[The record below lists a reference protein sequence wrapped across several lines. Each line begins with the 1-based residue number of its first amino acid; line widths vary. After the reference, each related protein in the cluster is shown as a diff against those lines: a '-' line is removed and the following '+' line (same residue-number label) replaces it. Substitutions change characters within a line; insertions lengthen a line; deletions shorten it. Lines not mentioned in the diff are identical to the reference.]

1 MEGNFDDSRI
11 ARDRYGRPLK
21 DRYGRPIY
29 RRVDEASPKHA
40 RPREAD
46 SRGASRRPIPPR
58 PGSSSREGAA
68 RPVPTSPRRSMP
80 QQKRRHAE
88 RKPVERQQTPRRPVA
103 RQQPERQQASHRRPA
118 PRQAPL
124 DETRIESRPPMN
136 RAGAG
141 RADNY
146 RSGSDPRFPP
156 PGYNPDAEFRPSSR
170 GSSQDYYGASQTA
183 GSDRG
188 GRNGGRGGN
197 RGSAG
202 ARSGFRMPRIRLPRM
217 RFKSIVLVLVIFLV
231 AMMALV
237 DIRLTRVDA
246 FSGLADRPSNTMA
259 SNWLLVG
266 SDSRT
271 GLSEEDAAKLST
283 GSGDFGQRTDT
294 IMIAHIPVFG
304 KPKLVSIP
312 RDSFVDIP
320 GNDKNKINA
329 AFAFGGPQLLI
340 DTVEKNTGIH
350 IDHYAEIGFGGF
362 AGVVDAV
369 GGIEMCPEEAIDDP
383 LAGLNIQ
390 AGCQKFDGAGALG
403 YVRTRATAQGDLDRV
418 QRQREFMG
426 ALMGRLKSPAVWLN
440 PYRWIRLANAGT
452 KAMFVG
458 DGDHVWHLNW
468 LLLRMLFGADS
479 LTVPT
484 SGAMDTDYAGNVLL
498 WDEIEAPT
506 LFAELR

>member
-1 MEGNFDDSRI
+1 MHCRCLFLIAMEGNFDDSRI

-29 RRVDEASPKHA
+29 RRVDEATPKPD
-40 RPREAD
+40 RPLGSNSHR
-46 SRGASRRPIPPR
+46 ASRRPIPPR
-58 PGSSSREGAA
+58 PDASSRAGAA
-68 RPVPTSPRRSMP
+68 RPAEKP
-80 QQKRRHAE
+80 Q
-88 RKPVERQQTPRRPVA
+88 
-103 RQQPERQQASHRRPA
+103 RRPA
-118 PRQAPL
+118 PQPERRQAAPSKEL
-124 DETRIESRPPMN
+124 LNETRIQPRPSM
-136 RAGAG
+136 
-141 RADNY
+141 
-146 RSGSDPRFPP
+146 RSDGSDPRFPP
-156 PGYNPDAEFRPSSR
+156 PGYDPDADFRSSSR
-170 GSSQDYYGASQTA
+170 GSSCGGYSRTQQQNFSPTPQPG
-183 GSDRG
+183 GS
-188 GRNGGRGGN
+188 GRGG
-197 RGSAG
+197 GM
-202 ARSGFRMPRIRLPRM
+202 SGLRKPRIRRPRM
-217 RFKSIVLVLVIFLV
+217 RFKGIILVLVICLV
-231 AMMALV
+231 AVMALV

-246 FSGLADRPSNTMA
+246 FSGLQNRPSNTMA

-266 SDSRT
+266 SDSRA
-271 GLSEEDAAKLST
+271 GLSEEDGAKLAT
-283 GSGDFGQRTDT
+283 GSGDVGQRTDT

-369 GGIEMCPEEAIDDP
+369 GGIEMCPEEPIDDP

-390 AGCQKFDGAGALG
+390 PGCQKFDGPGALG

-440 PYRWIRLANAGT
+440 PYRGLRLANAAT

-458 DGDHVWHLNW
+458 DGDHVWHISW
-468 LLLRMLFGADS
+468 LMLRMLFGADS
-479 LTVPT
+479 ITVPT
-484 SGAMDTDYAGNVLL
+484 SGTMDVDYAGNVLL
-498 WDEIEAPT
+498 WDEIEAPA

>member
-1 MEGNFDDSRI
+1 MQGNASATKTCIAVSVLLVRCRCLFFIGMEGNFDDSRI

-58 PGSSSREGAA
+58 SDRPSRAGAA
-68 RPVPTSPRRSMP
+68 RPAPMPPRRS
-80 QQKRRHAE
+80 
-88 RKPVERQQTPRRPVA
+88 RP
-103 RQQPERQQASHRRPA
+103 QPER
-118 PRQAPL
+118 RQAPL
-124 DETRIESRPPMN
+124 NETRIESRPPVN
-136 RAGAG
+136 RAGSG
-141 RADNY
+141 RA
-146 RSGSDPRFPP
+146 GSDPRFPP
-156 PGYNPDAEFRPSSR
+156 PGYNPDADFQSSSH
-170 GSSQDYYGASQTA
+170 GSSQDYYSAPQAASS
-183 GSDRG
+183 GRG
-188 GRNGGRGGN
+188 GRRGSRGG
-197 RGSAG
+197 AG
-202 ARSGFRMPRIRLPRM
+202 VRSGFRMPRLRLPRL
-217 RFKSIVLVLVIFLV
+217 RFKSIILLLVIFLV
-231 AMMALV
+231 VTMALV

-246 FSGLADRPSNTMA
+246 FSGLADRPANTMS

-294 IMIAHIPVFG
+294 IMIAHIPVLG

-418 QRQREFMG
+418 ERQREFMS

-452 KAMFVG
+452 KAVFVG
-458 DGDHVWHLNW
+458 DGDHVWHLTW
-468 LLLRMLFGADS
+468 LMLRMLFGSDS

-484 SGAMDTDYAGNVLL
+484 SGAMDTGYAGNVLL
-498 WDEIEAPT
+498 WDEIEAPA